1 MTVRAF
7 DTDREPWERQRGEGV
22 RSYALFTEF
31 LRVVPSERRLRN
43 FAESQDVKL
52 SQIQGMSA
60 RWRWGDRVGAYEA
73 DIERQSL
80 KAVGDYNRKA
90 ASDLASIM
98 TKVPE
103 AARKA
108 LELGVRTIDEYMD
121 SDPWQD
127 EEGRWHGK
135 LHAKDAVSLLA
146 AANNLMV
153 GLTRYLETAGQLTR
167 SLNVNVSG
175 RVEHALAA
183 PEAAELMRFI
193 GAMQEAGIVD
203 EERRQILDAHIIEEL
218 GDPLA
223 LGRGDDNFF
232 GDDGEPGE
240 AVPVGREHQPLPMDA
255 DR

>member
-7 DTDREPWERQRGEGV
+7 DSDKEPWERQRGEGV

-31 LRVVPSERRLRN
+31 LRVIPSERRLRN
-43 FAESQDVKL
+43 FADSQDVKL

-60 RWRWGDRVGAYEA
+60 RWRWGDRVAAYEA
-73 DIERQSL
+73 DIERQAL
-80 KAVGDYNRKA
+80 KAAGDYNRKA

-108 LELGVRTIDEYMD
+108 LDLGVRTIDEYMD

-127 EEGRWHGK
+127 EDGRWHGK

-183 PEAAELMRFI
+183 PEAAELMRFV
-193 GAMQEAGIVD
+193 GALQEAGLVA
-203 EERRQILDAHIIEEL
+203 EERRNVLDAHIIDEL

-223 LGRGDDNFF
+223 LGSGDDDLY
-232 GDDGEPGE
+232 GDDGEPDQV
-240 AVPVGREHQPLPMDA
+240 VPVGGEHQPLSVDA